1 MPQDVLH
8 NSGLSDAGLPYQDTA
23 GTGDRVR
30 PEGAQYLFQDLCPS
44 DDGGRRRRRARCT
57 AGGRAGQGSGC
68 AAGAGPGGTV
78 GGRLIAVRL
87 LHGETRFLSVQYLSG
102 RFSFRWFTCWA
113 VQVLVVQVFRVLV
126 VQGAG
131 GSVVPFVPQRS
142 RAGLWP
148 QPRSGP
154 DAGACTTG
162 RCCLAPA

>member
-126 VQGAG
+126 VQWFRSCRSG
-131 GSVVPFVPQRS
+131 S

-148 QPRSGP
+148 QPRNGP
-154 DAGACTTG
+154 VAGACTTG
-162 RCCLAPA
+162 RSQPVAAA